1 MKHQSEHKP
10 ELLLPVG
17 NIDSFYAAIDG
28 GADAIYLGLKSF
40 NARNRAMNFTPWQVA
55 AMVKEARKRKIKSYI
70 TLNTVIR
77 NFELESLI
85 HTLNQIH
92 QIQPDGVIVQD
103 VGVLYLIKKFFP
115 ELNVHA
121 STQMA
126 IHNSAG
132 VDYANQKGIK
142 RVVLAREL
150 TFSELK
156 EITSKS
162 KTEIELFVHG
172 ALCYS
177 FSGMC
182 LFSSYLG
189 GASANRGLCTQP
201 CRRIYSQNN
210 IKEEKGIPIAIG
222 RKEEKYFFSLKDN
235 QLIDHLDELKEL
247 GITSLKVEGRL
258 KSGDYVQRVAKAY
271 RMAIDF
277 PEKTEEAR
285 AMLEQ
290 DLGREKT
297 SYFLGKEVANAITQA
312 ATSGILI
319 GKVIK
324 SEAGR
329 ISFTSNLELE
339 NGSRL
344 RFRNPQNDKQVDLKA
359 DTLIKENETYSI
371 EGDPKEIKQTY
382 EVYLA
387 GNKLKL
393 PQKINTDGIQ
403 IKEHYSPDKV
413 KNILNNLRFKG
424 NPSKQ
429 EIYLRIDNIE
439 WFDKIKFEDFSGVIV
454 QLSISEW
461 EKFPYHSAIIQK
473 NKEKIHAELPKF
485 IPEGKISFYSELTV
499 KLSNSGINS
508 FFISHLSQKLIL
520 PDGARLSTNENV
532 YTLNDAA
539 IKFLKEES
547 IQKYIYPLE
556 NDIANL
562 GKGTDRNGIIPVYF
576 YPHLFYSRMPVK
588 VEQEEIFTDK
598 NGEKFRKHV
607 RDGMTIVIPANPVSF
622 TQYHSKLERFGFN
635 RFLIDMS
642 FTKPSKETLQTVLT
656 TFMNSETVK
665 GSNILNFKRELK

>member
-1 MKHQSEHKP
+1 MMNVYYQDKP

-17 NIDSFYAAIDG
+17 NIESFYAAIDG
-28 GADAIYLGLKSF
+28 GADAIYLGLKNF
-40 NARNRAMNFTPWQVA
+40 NARNRAMNFTTWQVA
-55 AMVKEARKRKIKSYI
+55 AMVKEARKKNVKSYL

-77 NFELESLI
+77 NFELENLI
-85 HTLNQIH
+85 HTLNQIR

-103 VGVLYLIKKFFP
+103 LGVLYLVKKFFP
-115 ELNVHA
+115 ELIVHA

-132 VDYANQKGIK
+132 VEYANQKGIK

-150 TFSELK
+150 TLLELK
-156 EITSKS
+156 EITAKS

-182 LFSSYLG
+182 IFSSYLG

-201 CRRIYSQNN
+201 CRRIYSQKQEGKKDEN
-210 IKEEKGIPIAIG
+210 
-222 RKEEKYFFSLKDN
+222 YFFSLKDN
-235 QLIDHLDELKEL
+235 QLIDHLAELSELK
-247 GITSLKVEGRL
+247 IDSLKVEGRL

-271 RMAIDF
+271 RLAIDF
-277 PEKTEEAR
+277 PEKAEESK

-297 SYFLGKEVANAITQA
+297 SYFLGKEVADAITQA

-324 SEAGR
+324 SEGGK
-329 ISFTSNLELE
+329 ISFTSNFELE
-339 NGSRL
+339 IGSRL
-344 RFRNPQNDKQVDLKA
+344 RFRNPQNDKQVDLKS
-359 DTLIKENETYSI
+359 DTLVKENETYSI

-403 IKEHYSPDKV
+403 IKEHYSPEKV
-413 KNILNNLRFKG
+413 KNVLNTLRFKG

-429 EIYLRIDNIE
+429 ENFLRIDNID
-439 WFDKIKFEDFSGVIV
+439 WLDKIKYESFAGVII

-461 EKFPYHSAIIQK
+461 EKFPYQSVTIQK
-473 NKEKIHAELPKF
+473 NKEKIQAELPKF
-485 IPEGKISFYSELTV
+485 IPEGKISFYKELTV
-499 KLSNSGINS
+499 KLFKSGITS
-508 FFISHLSQKLIL
+508 FFVSHLSQKLIL
-520 PDGARLSTNENV
+520 PVGARVSTNENV
-532 YTLNDAA
+532 YLFNDAA

-547 IQKYIYPLE
+547 IQKYICPLE

-576 YPHLFYSRMPVK
+576 FPHLFYSRMPVK
-588 VEQEEIFTDK
+588 LGQKEIFTDK
-598 NGEKFRKHV
+598 NGEKFMKHI
-607 RDGMTIVIPANPVSF
+607 RDGMTIVTTVNPVSI
-622 TQYHSKLERFGFN
+622 TQYRGKLERFGFN

-642 FTKPSKETLQTVLT
+642 FTEPSKESLQTVLT
-656 TFMNSETVK
+656 TFMNSETMK
-665 GSNILNFKRELK
+665 GSTIFNFKRELK